1 MSDGGVAT
9 CMPLLNIM
17 DKLPIGEKTTVCG
30 GNNDTKIAATSENG
44 HTSISTS
51 NKLPESQ
58 PAKPSASQPPKKK
71 KIVKVIR
78 KVFVRKPKQP
88 QKQQQKQAEEQQV
101 VQLTVGSQ
109 VQTKEQDKKSEDVQV
124 KGGESSN
131 KEENGGDS
139 GFKDEVEE
147 GELGTLNPLGVLENG
162 EISPVKSLQR
172 SEIEK
177 GEISGE
183 TWKKDETTK
192 GDYNNLQYNKWNVER
207 RDLPADKYRKEER
220 EFRSW
225 RDTGDEI
232 EKGEFIPDRWHKM
245 DTVKDDHSYNRS
257 RRNGIDREK
266 TWKYDYDYEHERT
279 PPGGKFANED
289 SYRRREFRSGNDRA
303 TKISSKVV
311 IEESLHKNEYNDPNN
326 LGKEYS
332 STVNKLKRH
341 GAEPDSFER
350 QHFYADHGD
359 YGSSKY
365 RKLSDDCS
373 RSLHPDHYSRNSV
386 ERDYRDSYS
395 SKNSSLEKYPRKHLD
410 SSFHARAFSD
420 RHGHS
425 PARSDLSPHDRSR
438 YHGHR
443 DRSSLHRE
451 RSPYARERSPYA
463 RERSPYTFEKPS
475 HSRKRSPHDR
485 SHHHDYRR
493 SPSYSEWSSDRRDGT
508 SKYRGDPQSHRSR
521 RNGHREIS
529 RKSGVRERKD
539 SQTGVE
545 LENKHRHRD
554 SNGKE
559 STPSRKD
566 NNPVVE
572 KDSLCDPS
580 KISSACEKGKESV
593 QVGEAPT
600 EELPSM
606 EVDMDICDTPPHEEP
621 MAADSSS
628 GKWFYLDYY
637 GTEHGPAKLSELKAL
652 MEQGILFSDHMIKH
666 SDNNRWVTIENAT
679 SPVVNINI
687 PSIVSD
693 AVTQL
698 VNPPEAPGNL
708 LEDIADAA
716 EAVPMEQGAGESLPE
731 SLSIPGSN
739 DIIVS
744 HHQDFQF
751 DNRIA
756 SLLEGYTIIP
766 GRELETLGDAMQIKV
781 EFEETRRFVSSEDI
795 TWCYY
800 QAVNQLLLN
809 EESSG
814 RSEPKIMAIEEL
826 KSENVDSSESDEIG
840 TWFSGRSSC
849 KGGDWIR
856 HDEAFQ
862 DRDYKKKMVLNDGF
876 PLCLMQKS
884 GYEDPRWHHK
894 DDLYNPRSS
903 SKLELP
909 LWAFSGVDEGNQA
922 RGAKASVLS
931 VVRLNSLVVN
941 DQVPSVP
948 DPLVKVRSREK
959 FSSRHARPSPAS
971 SDSKRESVETISQS
985 TACSSQDLQRFWRTD
1000 ASVSTPR
1007 DRLYT
1012 VDDLQLHSGDWFYMD
1027 GAGQEQG
1034 PLPFSE
1040 LQILVDKGLI
1050 QRHTSVFRKS
1060 DKIWVPVTSIT
1071 KTSEISGKL
1080 QGKAPAPS
1088 SDCQSLD
1095 VSQSQ
1100 DFKHSEMDTSLSSFH
1115 AMHPQFLGYFRG
1127 KLHQLVMKTYKTRE
1141 FSAAIN
1147 DVLDSR
1153 IHARQPK
1160 KESDKYMHPYSEFDS
1175 SSYTKRARLMAGES
1189 GDHSEVEDA
1198 QMFLKD
1204 ELAFED
1210 LCGNATFLVE
1220 GSGSSGTVGMYWDRL
1235 DGHVLARVFHLLR
1248 YDVKSLAFASMTCRH
1263 WKAIVSSYKD
1273 ISRQVDFS
1281 SLGPNCTD
1289 SRLRS
1294 IMNTYNTEKI
1304 DSIILVGC
1312 TNVTSC
1318 MLEELLRVFPH
1329 ISSVDIT
1336 GCSQFGNL
1344 TLKYKKV
1351 SWLKRQ
1357 HPRPGDLHSRLRSL
1371 KQINVAKSKGLGGD
1385 TDDFGNLKDYFDRV
1399 EKRDS
1404 ANQLFRRSLYKRSK
1418 LYDARKSSAILS
1430 RDARIR
1436 RWAIKKSEHGYKR
1449 VEEFL
1454 ASSLRGIMKQNTF
1467 DFFVLKVAH
1476 IEEKIKNGYY
1486 VSHGLKSVKEDISR
1500 MCREAIKERNRGDS
1514 KDMNRIIILFIQ
1526 LATRL
1531 EEVSMATSS
1540 YRRDELMKS
1549 WQDGSGLSSASKYN
1563 KKLSKSVT
1571 EKKYMSRTSDT
1582 FGVNGALDYGEYA
1595 SDREIKRR
1603 LSKLNRKS
1611 FCSGSETSSELSD
1624 NDNYSSASEC
1634 ESDIRSEGRSQDS
1647 RVEKYFTADE
1657 SFDSVTEDREW
1668 GARMTKASL
1677 VPPVTRKYELI
1688 EEYTIVADEEEVQ
1701 RKMRVSLPEDYGEKL
1716 NAQRNGIEDLD
1727 MELPEVKEY
1736 KPRKLLGNE
1745 VLEQEVY
1752 GIDPYTHNLL
1762 LDSMPGELDWSLQ
1775 DKHSF
1780 IEDVVLRALN
1790 RKVRFLTGSGNTPM
1804 VFPLRPVI
1812 EELKENAR
1820 EECDIQTMR
1829 MCQGVLKAIESRSSD
1844 NYVSYRKGLGVVCNK
1859 QGGFVED
1866 DFVVEFL
1873 GEVYPV
1879 WKWFEKQDGIRS
1891 LQENKTD
1898 PAPEFYNIYLERP
1911 KGDADGYDLVVVDAM
1926 HKANYASRI
1935 CHSCRPNCE
1944 AKVTAV
1950 DGRYQIGIYSV
1961 RPIEYGEEITFDYN
1975 SVTESKEEYE
1985 ASVCLCGSQVCRG
1998 SYLNLTGEG
2007 AFQKVLK
2014 EWHGLLDRHRLMLEA
2029 CLLNSVSEE
2038 DYLELGRAG
2047 LGSCLLGGLPDWVI
2061 AYSAHLVRF
2070 INFERTK
2077 LPEEILKHNMEE
2089 KRKYFS
2095 DIHLDVEKSDAEVQ
2109 AEGVYNQRL
2118 QNLAVTLDKV
2128 RYVMRRVFGDPKN
2141 APPPLEKLTPEETV
2155 TFLWNGDGSLVEELL
2170 QCLSPHVEE
2179 GIVDELRSK
2188 IRAHDPSGSADVLR
2202 DLQRSLLWLR
2212 DEIRDLPCT
2221 YKSRND
2227 AAADLIHIY
2236 AYTKCFFKVRE
2247 YKSFMSSPV
2256 HISPLDL
2263 GAKYADKLGE
2273 GIKEYRKTYG
2283 ENYCLGQLIYWYEQ
2297 TNTDPDL
2304 TLVKATRGCLSLPEV
2319 ASFYAK
2325 AHKPSKHR
2333 VYGPKTVKTMVSQ
2346 MSKQPQKPWAKDKI
2360 WMFKSTLGVL
2370 GSPMFDAVLNNSSLD
2385 RELLQWLR
2393 NRRHVF
2399 QATWDS

>member
-1 MSDGGVAT
+1 MSDGGVA

-17 DKLPIGEKTTVCG
+17 EKLPAVEKTLCG
-30 GNNDTKIAATSENG
+30 GNNDTKLAANSENG
-44 HTSISTS
+44 HASISA
-51 NKLPESQ
+51 NDDKLPDSQ
-58 PAKPSASQPPKKK
+58 PAQPPKKK
-71 KIVKVIR
+71 KKKIVKKVIR
-78 KVFVRKPKQP
+78 KVMVRKQKQPKQ
-88 QKQQQKQAEEQQV
+88 QA
-101 VQLTVGSQ
+101 VQLPGESQ
-109 VQTKEQDKKSEDVQV
+109 AQTKEHDKKSEPLHENTCNGQL
-124 KGGESSN
+124 
-131 KEENGGDS
+131 ENGGDS

-147 GELGTLNPLGVLENG
+147 GELGTMSSHGVLENG

-183 TWKKDETTK
+183 GWKKDETANAEFSYMHYDK
-192 GDYNNLQYNKWNVER
+192 GYAER
-207 RDLPADKYRKEER
+207 RDLSSDKYRKGEER
-220 EFRSW
+220 DFRSW
-225 RDTGDEI
+225 RDPGDEI

-245 DTVKDDHSYNRS
+245 DTVRDDHSYNRS
-257 RRNGIDREK
+257 RRNGSDREK
-266 TWKYDYDYEHERT
+266 TWRYEYDYEHERT
-279 PPGGKFANED
+279 PPGGRFVNED
-289 SYRRREFRSGNDRA
+289 FYRRREFRSGNDR
-303 TKISSKVV
+303 TTRISSKIV
-311 IEESLHKNEYNDPNN
+311 IEDNLHKNEYNDPNG

-350 QHFYADHGD
+350 KHSYDDYGD
-359 YGSSKY
+359 YGSSKC
-365 RKLSDDCS
+365 RKISDDYS
-373 RSLHPDHYSRNSV
+373 RSLHSDHYSRHSA
-386 ERDYRDSYS
+386 ERPYKDSYS
-395 SKNSSLEKYPRKHLD
+395 SKTSSLEKYSRKHQD
-410 SSFHARAFSD
+410 SSFPARAFSD

-438 YHGHR
+438 YHEHR
-443 DRSSLHRE
+443 DRSPLHRE
-451 RSPYARERSPYA
+451 RSPYARERSPYI
-463 RERSPYTFEKPS
+463 FEKSS
-475 HSRKRSPHDR
+475 HARKRSPHDR

-508 SKYRGDPQSHRSR
+508 SNYREDPQSDRNR

-529 RKSGVRERKD
+529 RKSGVREKGD
-539 SQTGVE
+539 SQAGTE
-545 LENKHRHRD
+545 LEHKYRHRD

-559 STPSRKD
+559 SASSSKELQGQNILY
-566 NNPVVE
+566 NNDPVVE
-572 KDSLCDPS
+572 KSSICDSS
-580 KISSACEKGKESV
+580 KIPSPCAKGNESV
-593 QVGEAPT
+593 QVSEAPT

-606 EVDMDICDTPPHEEP
+606 EVDMDICDTPPHEPAKGKESV
-621 MAADSSS
+621 AADSSL

-637 GTEHGPAKLSELKAL
+637 GMENGPAKLSELKAL

-679 SPVVNINI
+679 SPTVNLNF
-687 PSIVSD
+687 PSVVSD
-693 AVTQL
+693 AVTRL

-708 LEDIADAA
+708 LEDIVDAA
-716 EAVPMEQGAGESLPE
+716 EAVPMDQEAGYSLPE
-731 SLSIPGSN
+731 SVSIP
-739 DIIVS
+739 DTKEILVE
-744 HHQDFQF
+744 HHEDFQF
-751 DNRIA
+751 DKRIA
-756 SLLEGYTIIP
+756 SLVEGCTITP
-766 GRELETLGDAMQIKV
+766 GRELETLGEAMQIEV
-781 EFEETRRFVSSEDI
+781 EREETRKFVSPEDI

-800 QAVNQLLLN
+800 QVVDQLLGD
-809 EESSG
+809 EASG
-814 RSEPKIMAIEEL
+814 SSEPKTRDVEEL
-826 KSENVDSSESDEIG
+826 TSENVDGSERDEIG
-840 TWFSGRSSC
+840 SWLSGRWSC

-856 HDEAFQ
+856 RDEASQ
-862 DRDYKKKMVLNDGF
+862 DIYYKKKLVLNDGF

-884 GYEDPRWHHK
+884 GHEDPRRHQK
-894 DDLYNPRSS
+894 DDLYYSRSS
-903 SKLELP
+903 SRLELP
-909 LWAFSGVDEGNQA
+909 LWAFSGVDERNQA
-922 RGAKASVLS
+922 RGVKANVLS

-941 DQVPSVP
+941 DQVPSIP
-948 DPLVKVRSREK
+948 DPHVKVRGREK
-959 FSSRHARPSPAS
+959 CSSRHARPSPAS
-971 SDSKRESVETISQS
+971 SDSKWESVETISQS
-985 TACSSQDLQRFWRTD
+985 TSCGSQDLQGCWKTG
-1000 ASVSTPR
+1000 ASANTPT

-1012 VDDLQLHSGDWFYMD
+1012 VEDLQLHLGDWFYID

-1034 PLPFSE
+1034 PLPFSA

-1050 QRHTSVFRKS
+1050 KSHSSVFRKS

-1071 KTSEISGKL
+1071 KTLETSAKL
-1080 QGKAPAPS
+1080 QGKKPALP
-1088 SDCQSLD
+1088 SDCQSLV
-1095 VSQSQ
+1095 VSESQ

-1115 AMHPQFLGYFRG
+1115 SMHPQFLGYFRG
-1127 KLHQLVMKTYKTRE
+1127 KLHQLVMKTFKSRE

-1147 DVLDSR
+1147 DVLDTWINGKQS
-1153 IHARQPK
+1153 K
-1160 KESDKYMHPYSEFDS
+1160 KETDKYMYHSSEFDL
-1175 SSYTKRARLMAGES
+1175 SYPKRARLMAGES
-1189 GDHSEVEDA
+1189 GDHSEVDDVF
-1198 QMFLKD
+1198 QKD

-1210 LCGNATFLVE
+1210 LCGDATFHVE
-1220 GSGSSGTVGMYWDRL
+1220 GSGSSRTAGIYWDLL
-1235 DGHVLARVFHLLR
+1235 DGHALARVFHLLR

-1263 WKAIVSSYKD
+1263 WKATVNSYKD
-1273 ISRQVDFS
+1273 ISRQVDLS

-1289 SRLRS
+1289 SRLWS
-1294 IMNTYNTEKI
+1294 IMNTYNTQKI
-1304 DSIILVGC
+1304 DSVILVGC
-1312 TNVTSC
+1312 TNVTSS
-1318 MLEELLRVFPH
+1318 MLEEVLRLFPH
-1329 ISSVDIT
+1329 ISSVNIT
-1336 GCSQFGNL
+1336 GCSQFGDL
-1344 TLKYKKV
+1344 TLNYKKV
-1351 SWLKRQ
+1351 SWLKFQ
-1357 HPRPGDLHSRLRSL
+1357 HPRSGELRSRLRSL
-1371 KQINVAKSKGLGGD
+1371 KQATDVAKSKGLGGD

-1404 ANQLFRRSLYKRSK
+1404 ANQLFRKSLYKRSK

-1436 RWAIKKSEHGYKR
+1436 RWAVKKSEHGYKR

-1467 DFFVLKVAH
+1467 DFFTLKVAQ
-1476 IEEKIKNGYY
+1476 IEEKMKNGYY

-1500 MCREAIKERNRGDS
+1500 MCREAIKGRNRGGS
-1514 KDMNRIIILFIQ
+1514 KDMNRIIVPFIQ

-1531 EEVSMATSS
+1531 EEVSMVTSS

-1549 WQDGSGLSSASKYN
+1549 WQDGSGFSSASKYN

-1571 EKKYMSRTSDT
+1571 EKKFMSRTSDT
-1582 FGVNGALDYGEYA
+1582 LGVNGALDYGEYA
-1595 SDREIKRR
+1595 SDREIRRR

-1611 FCSGSETSSELSD
+1611 FGSGSETSSELSE
-1624 NDNYSSASEC
+1624 NDSYSSASASES

-1647 RVEKYFTADE
+1647 RVEKYFTSDE
-1657 SFDSVTEDREW
+1657 SFDSVIEEREW
-1668 GARMTKASL
+1668 GARMTKAGL
-1677 VPPVTRKYELI
+1677 VPPVTRKYEVI
-1688 EEYTIVADEEEVQ
+1688 EKYTIVADEEEVQ
-1701 RKMRVSLPEDYGEKL
+1701 RKMRVSLPEDYAEKL
-1716 NAQRNGIEDLD
+1716 KAQKNGTEELD

-1762 LDSMPGELDWSLQ
+1762 LDSMPELDWSLQ

-1780 IEDVVLRALN
+1780 IEDVVLRTLN
-1790 RKVRFLTGSGNTPM
+1790 RQARLFTGSGNTPM

-1829 MCQGVLKAIESRSSD
+1829 MCQGILKAIESRSDD

-1859 QGGFVED
+1859 QSGFVVE

-1950 DGRYQIGIYSV
+1950 DGHYQIGIYSV

-2014 EWHGLLDRHRLMLEA
+2014 EWHGLLDRHKLMLEA
-2029 CLLNSVSEE
+2029 CILNSVSEE

-2061 AYSAHLVRF
+2061 AYTARLVRF

-2095 DIHLDVEKSDAEVQ
+2095 DVHLDVEKSDAEVQ

-2141 APPPLEKLTPEETV
+2141 APPPLERLTPEETV
-2155 TFLWNGDGSLVEELL
+2155 SLLWNGDGSLVEELL

-2179 GIVDELRSK
+2179 GIVDELRYK
-2188 IRAHDPSGSADVLR
+2188 IRAHDPSGSADVLEE
-2202 DLQRSLLWLR
+2202 LQRSLLWLR

-2221 YKSRND
+2221 YKCRND

-2247 YKSFMSSPV
+2247 YKSFVSSPV

-2263 GAKYADKLGE
+2263 GAKYAEKLGDSM
-2273 GIKEYRKTYG
+2273 KEYRKTYG

-2297 TNTDPDL
+2297 TNTDPDV
-2304 TLVKATRGCLSLPEV
+2304 TLVKATRGCLSLPDV

-2325 AHKPSKHR
+2325 AQKPSKHR

-2346 MSKQPQKPWAKDKI
+2346 MLKQPQKPWAKDKI
-2360 WMFKSTLGVL
+2360 WMFKSNPGVF
-2370 GSPMFDAVLNNSSLD
+2370 GSPMFDAVLNDSSLD

-2393 NRRHVF
+2393 SRRHVF

>member
-1582 FGVNGALDYGEYA
+1582 FGVNG
-1595 SDREIKRR
+1595 
-1603 LSKLNRKS
+1603 
-1611 FCSGSETSSELSD
+1611 SETSSELSD